1 MILLLQ
7 GKDGSTVRSM
17 RWYQVGLTV
26 LKGQVAVATWPFYV
40 YKKRI
45 PHRPKFGIRQLT
57 NQHSNTLRYLYT

>member
-17 RWYQVGLTV
+17 RWYQVGLL

-40 YKKRI
+40 YKRRI
-45 PHRPKFGIRQLT
+45 PHRPKFGIRQPEK
-57 NQHSNTLRYLYT
+57 NYT